1 MSNSEHKNL
10 SRRQFITA
18 GAAAAT
24 ALSAFPFVRT
34 GRAQGDKLR
43 VGAIGV
49 GGRGTG
55 ACANAIEAG
64 QGSVDLVAMADV
76 APDQIEKSLNGLK
89 SGSRELKGELQK
101 NIKVDK
107 DHMFTGDEG
116 WKQLLAVPDLDY
128 VILTTPPGFR
138 PLHFEAAV
146 KRGLHV
152 FAEKPVATDPVGCR
166 KVRASAQDAKSKG
179 LSVVVGLQSRYSPG
193 IQETIKRA
201 QDGAIGEFKAGSIH
215 RMGGFL
221 WHRGNDPSWSEMEY
235 QCRNWYYWAWLSG
248 DQIVEMVVH
257 QIDRMNWTLGAYPIS
272 AVANGG
278 RQVRTDPKFGN
289 IYDHMSV
296 DFEYPNDVHVSCML
310 RQIANCENRNKNRV
324 VGTLG
329 ETDSAEIIRGANRF
343 RYREKHNATVI
354 EHAVLQDSIR
364 NGKARNDMLDYAVDS
379 TLSCIM
385 GREAAYTGKLIT
397 MEEMLSSDLDLAPAD
412 YHFSTTPPKRPPAMP
427 GSPRTS

>member
-1 MSNSEHKNL
+1 MSTQENNKL

-34 GRAQGDKLR
+34 GRAQSDKLR
-43 VGAIGV
+43 IGAIGV

-55 ACANAIEAG
+55 ACANALEAG
-64 QGSVDLVAMADV
+64 KGSVDLVAMADV
-76 APDQIEKSLNGLK
+76 APDQIEKSLNALK
-89 SGSRELKGELQK
+89 TGSRELQGELQK

-107 DHMFTGDEG
+107 DHMFTGDEA

-146 KRGLHV
+146 KRGLNV

-166 KVRASAQDAKSKG
+166 KVRAAAQEAKNKG
-179 LSVVVGLQSRYSPG
+179 LSVVVGLQSRHDPA

-221 WHRGNDPSWSEMEY
+221 WHRGNDPSWSAMEY
-235 QCRNWYYWAWLSG
+235 QCRNWYYWTWLSG

-257 QIDRMNWTLGAYPIS
+257 QVDRMNWTLGAYPIS

-296 DFEYPNDVHVSCML
+296 DFEYPNDIHVYCML
-310 RQIANCENRNKNRV
+310 RQIANCENRNENRV
-324 VGTLG
+324 IGTLG
-329 ETDSAEIIRGANRF
+329 
-343 RYREKHNATVI
+343 
-354 EHAVLQDSIR
+354 
-364 NGKARNDMLDYAVDS
+364 
-379 TLSCIM
+379 
-385 GREAAYTGKLIT
+385 
-397 MEEMLSSDLDLAPAD
+397 
-412 YHFSTTPPKRPPAMP
+412 
-427 GSPRTS
+427 

>member
-1 MSNSEHKNL
+1 MSTQEPKNL
-10 SRRQFITA
+10 SRREFITA

-76 APDQIEKSLNGLK
+76 SSEVIEKSLNGLK
-89 SGSRELKGELQK
+89 TGSRELTGELQN

-107 DHMFTGDEG
+107 DHMFTGDEA
-116 WKQLLAVPDLDY
+116 WKELLAVPDLDY

-138 PLHFEAAV
+138 PLHFEAAI

-166 KVRASAQDAKSKG
+166 KVRTAAEQAKAKG
-179 LSVVVGLQSRYSPG
+179 LSVVVGLQSRHDPG
-193 IQETIKRA
+193 CQETIKRA
-201 QDGAIGEFKAGSIH
+201 QDGGIGEFKAGSIQ

-221 WHRGNDPSWSEMEY
+221 WHRGSDPSWSEMEY

-257 QIDRMNWTLGAYPIS
+257 QVDRMNWTLGAYPIS

-296 DFEYPNDVHVSCML
+296 DFEYPNDVHVNCML
-310 RQIANCENRNKNRV
+310 RQIANCENRNENRV

-329 ETDSAEIIRGANRF
+329 ETDSHQTIRGANRF
-343 RYREKHNATVI
+343 RYREKHNATVL

-364 NGKARNDMLDYAVDS
+364 NSKARNDMLDYAVDS

-397 MEEMLSSDLDLAPAD
+397 MDEMLKSDLDLAPAD
-412 YHFSTTPPKRPPAMP
+412 YHFNATPPKRAVAMP
-427 GSPRTS
+427 GTPRPR